1 MAIEQ
6 STGGVGLP
14 FRADIDY
21 LRAIAVILVIG
32 FHYGIPGFQGGFVG
46 VDIFF
51 VISGYLITR
60 LIWAGI
66 HRDSFSFWAFYDRRA
81 RRLLP
86 ALYVMVLGTGIVAW
100 FLAPPDDYRMFFGS
114 AVSTI
119 LFSSNIFFWLQ
130 SGYFD
135 LPSVGKVLIHTWSL
149 SVEEQFYF
157 LFPLVTVLWSKLF
170 RNPTRPVSLILLL
183 TGTLGLCIADEL
195 LIKTSASAAFY
206 LSALRGWEFLIGSL
220 SFLLDRWSPA
230 DLRWRWMLAVSGTL
244 LMLGP
249 AAMFTGATKFPG
261 LNALAPCLGAAFF
274 ITAFNREDGQPVSLP
289 FKRAGLFLGKISYS
303 LYLWHWPVFVMGTV
317 AIPITWAGPISTAA
331 LLSCSLGLAYA
342 SYRLVEAPARG
353 GPVWF
358 GLRSSG
364 WIATAATILLV
375 TGVAGFSKGGFPNRF
390 PQTAQRM
397 LRYNVEAMAPFYR
410 ISSCFLQPSE
420 PFAHY
425 RRDECLT
432 PVDDKQNIL
441 LFGDSAAAHYAWAL
455 RNHLDPGRFNLLQL
469 TSGACA
475 PLLALHQPSSR
486 NCDEINAAFRDALRD
501 HRVTAVILSG
511 NWRYY
516 WAALGPSD
524 AELQEGREAPISKFE
539 VYLESTLSAAEAAGV
554 PVLMLG
560 PSLEFPAPL
569 ATSLVNYERT
579 HFSTGA
585 MLKVMPASFTVDAHL
600 KEIAGHH
607 RTVQFISV
615 LSAVCR
621 DKECPLKADDETPIV
636 WDELHLTPEGSL
648 YVMQRL
654 APELNRFLHGI
665 NPMPKLLS
673 RTPSVIR

>member
-1 MAIEQ
+1 
-6 STGGVGLP
+6 
-14 FRADIDY
+14 
-21 LRAIAVILVIG
+21 
-32 FHYGIPGFQGGFVG
+32 
-46 VDIFF
+46 
-51 VISGYLITR
+51 
-60 LIWAGI
+60 
-66 HRDSFSFWAFYDRRA
+66 
-81 RRLLP
+81 
-86 ALYVMVLGTGIVAW
+86 
-100 FLAPPDDYRMFFGS
+100 
-114 AVSTI
+114 
-119 LFSSNIFFWLQ
+119 
-130 SGYFD
+130 
-135 LPSVGKVLIHTWSL
+135 
-149 SVEEQFYF
+149 
-157 LFPLVTVLWSKLF
+157 
-170 RNPTRPVSLILLL
+170 
-183 TGTLGLCIADEL
+183 
-195 LIKTSASAAFY
+195 
-206 LSALRGWEFLIGSL
+206 
-220 SFLLDRWSPA
+220 
-230 DLRWRWMLAVSGTL
+230 
-244 LMLGP
+244 
-249 AAMFTGATKFPG
+249 
-261 LNALAPCLGAAFF
+261 
-274 ITAFNREDGQPVSLP
+274 
-289 FKRAGLFLGKISYS
+289 
-303 LYLWHWPVFVMGTV
+303 
-317 AIPITWAGPISTAA
+317 
-331 LLSCSLGLAYA
+331 
-342 SYRLVEAPARG
+342 
-353 GPVWF
+353 
-358 GLRSSG
+358 
-364 WIATAATILLV
+364 
-375 TGVAGFSKGGFPNRF
+375 
-390 PQTAQRM
+390 M

-425 RRDECLT
+425 RHDECLT

-475 PLLALHQPSSR
+475 PLLALHQPSSQ

-524 AELQEGREAPISKFE
+524 AELQEGREVPISKFE

-579 HFSTGA
+579 HFPTGA

-665 NPMPKLLS
+665 NPMPQLLS
-673 RTPSVIR
+673 RPSVIR